1 MSDIIALLIR
11 APACWTRPRRK
22 VMQITNASPTEK
34 GRGKKLIISIQVLAF
49 LFGLTLLSVVIYRI
63 GFSTII
69 ETVRPVGFGFLVIV
83 ALNQSRHLLRALT
96 MYLAVAPEHRNFK
109 YRSAVAARL
118 GGDAVNLF
126 SFAGPFLGDATKAV
140 LLKKNVSL
148 VHGASAVIIDNI
160 LYYVTVILVVLGGVV
175 TLLVTRGNSDA
186 GLNRVLLAIA
196 IVAVLLFIGLAFAI
210 LSRIKPLT
218 HVIEF
223 FDRRS
228 LAPEFILRKRD
239 SIADVETNVF
249 HFYHDRPADFLKV
262 FSISLGV
269 HVISVTEV
277 YTALTFLGQQAY
289 VADAFIIE
297 SLTKVIN
304 ASFSFIPG
312 VIGVYEGGNE
322 LILSKLG
329 YATAVG
335 VSLAL
340 VRRGAILISTSIG
353 LGIILWRTAESGVKR
368 FAKGDD
374 SAK

>member
-1 MSDIIALLIR
+1 MQTENAL
-11 APACWTRPRRK
+11 P
-22 VMQITNASPTEK
+22 SGK

-49 LFGLTLLSVVIYRI
+49 LFGVFLLSAVVYRI
-63 GFSTII
+63 GLSTII

-96 MYLAVAPEHRNFK
+96 MYIAVAPEHRNFK
-109 YRSAVAARL
+109 YRSAFAARL

-148 VHGASAVIIDNI
+148 VQGASAVIIDNI
-160 LYYVTVILVVLGGVV
+160 LYYVTVILVVLAGVL
-175 TLLVTRGNSDA
+175 TLLITRGISDP
-186 GLNRVLLAIA
+186 GLNRVLLVIA
-196 IVAVLLFIGLAFAI
+196 IVAVLLFIGLALAI
-210 LSRIKPLT
+210 LFRVKPLT
-218 HVIEF
+218 HAIDF
-223 FDRRS
+223 AARRS
-228 LAPEFILRKRD
+228 LAPGFILRKRG

-262 FSISLGV
+262 FSISLSV

-277 YTALTFLGQQAY
+277 YSALTFLGQQAY

-304 ASFSFIPG
+304 ATFSFIPG

-322 LILSKLG
+322 LILTRLG

-340 VRRGAILISTSIG
+340 VRRGAILISASIG
-353 LGIILWRTAESGVKR
+353 LGIILWRTAETGAKR
-368 FAKGDD
+368 LAKGDG
-374 SAK
+374 STQ